1 MEEGSFGKD
10 GDATQTEQKW
20 ILLKLSILICLE
32 IRKVAG
38 VAAGRVQGMR
48 DLLIRFLQ
56 TSTKYQTKRGY

>member
-20 ILLKLSILICLE
+20 ISLKLSILICLE

-56 TSTKYQTKRGY
+56 TSSKYQAKRGY